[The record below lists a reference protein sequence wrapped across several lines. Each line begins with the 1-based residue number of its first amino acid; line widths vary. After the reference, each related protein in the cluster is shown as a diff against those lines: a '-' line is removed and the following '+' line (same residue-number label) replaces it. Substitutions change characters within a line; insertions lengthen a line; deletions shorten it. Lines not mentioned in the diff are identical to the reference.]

1 MNGIKRFFI
10 TCAGSDIETLE
21 HCHNTEQIKHAGF
34 GTLVLIPAIV
44 SFFTMSYA
52 ISTLTANIYITFSA
66 GSLWSFIIF
75 SIDRFIVSSLHKPAI
90 KENIT
95 LNKKARKHFRTGL
108 ILRIIFA
115 GFIGVTVAHPITLL
129 YFNSSI
135 EDKLNDEFQEKID
148 QHQKLSENKINNIRQ
163 RENKIQK
170 QIEKTRTFRDC
181 LIKLHT
187 AEQSGNKVILDCG
200 SSSGIPG
207 ARRRADNIE
216 KRITL
221 KNEEIKGLESKLL
234 EIQKSI
240 NIEITKVKNRT
251 INKIKSFKKYSSH
264 DYLAKTNALKRIA
277 KTNSQ
282 TYLIQWFLIF
292 FFIFLDILPVTLKAI
307 TKQGKYEELVD
318 NQILQVVEFIPYGY
332 EKSKRDKVKK
342 RYFDIVADKSIN
354 EMDNLSKTTK
364 YTDIID
370 ELQKIYK
377 ESVRGFFLRDKQIDE
392 DIKLKL
398 KEKKELIEKPEPTKR
413 KNINFFIN
421 YNAEI
426 LIFVTVLSVTFITK
440 FYTYDD
446 KFAITAG
453 TFALTV
459 SAIFLKRRENLYKK
473 K

>member
-21 HCHNTEQIKHAGF
+21 LCPNTEQIKHAGF

-44 SFFTMSYA
+44 SFFSMSYA
-52 ISTLTANIYITFSA
+52 ISTLTDNLYITFSA
-66 GSLWSFIIF
+66 GFFWSFIIF

-90 KENIT
+90 KENTT
-95 LNKKARKHFRTGL
+95 LNKKAKKNFKTGL

-115 GFIGVTVAHPITLL
+115 GFIGVAVAHPITLL
-129 YFNSSI
+129 YFDYSI
-135 EDKLNDEFQEKID
+135 EDKLNDEFQEKIE
-148 QHQKLSENKINNIRQ
+148 QHQKQSENKISNIRQ

-170 QIEKTRTFRDC
+170 QIEKTKTFRDC
-181 LIKLHT
+181 LIELHT
-187 AEQSGNKVILDCG
+187 AEQSGNKVKLDCG

-216 KRITL
+216 ERITL
-221 KNEEIKGLESKLL
+221 KNEEIKGLESQLF
-234 EIQKSI
+234 EIQESI
-240 NIEITKVKNRT
+240 NNEIIEVENKTT
-251 INKIKSFKKYSSH
+251 NKIESFEKHSSR

-282 TYLIQWFLIF
+282 TYLIQWFLMF

-307 TKQGKYEELVD
+307 TKRGKYEELVD
-318 NQILQVVEFIPYGY
+318 NQIHQVVEFIPYGY

-392 DIKLKL
+392 DIELKF
-398 KEKKELIEKPEPTKR
+398 KESEKQKKKPKPTKR
-413 KNINFFIN
+413 KNNNFFIN

-440 FYTYDD
+440 FYTYDN

-459 SAIFLKRRENLYKK
+459 TAIFLKRREHLYK
-473 K
+473 